1 LAVVAVAGLAAY
13 TFIGSDNLAV
23 NRAAWFV
30 MGIFVWRLIRDWIWL
45 RDVVDGFPFLDK
57 VLDWE
62 AVEKLAK
69 EREPVTVGG

>member
-1 LAVVAVAGLAAY
+1 
-13 TFIGSDNLAV
+13 
-23 NRAAWFV
+23 